1 MKRPLWER
9 PVDRVAYGG
18 KTYRLRPAFRRV
30 LQCYRVMGE
39 TLLPEMQRIG
49 MCLQLLLRPLS
60 RLRLPFLDGS
70 QKTELFQ
77 RIFQELVDTGE
88 KKSSGPRTFDFDQDA
103 GPLYAAFYQCYGL
116 DLLGRDR
123 NLHWWKFVQL
133 FSGLPE
139 DTRMMQIV
147 SIRSRPLPKPTKY
160 NAEER
165 QNLLRLK
172 SAYRLVESDQQRR
185 EHMQESLGKMAVML
199 EGLAHDKN

>member
-9 PVDRVAYGG
+9 PVKRIVCGG
-18 KTYRLRPAFRRV
+18 KAYRLRPAFRRV
-30 LQCYRVMGE
+30 LQCYRVMRE
-39 TLLPEMQRIG
+39 AALSEIQKIDL
-49 MCLQLLLRPLS
+49 CLQLLLRPLS
-60 RLRLPFLDGS
+60 RLRLHFLNGA
-70 QKTELFQ
+70 QKAELFQ

-88 KKSSGPRTFDFDQDA
+88 KKASGPRTFDFDQDA
-103 GPLYAAFYQCYGL
+103 GPIYAAFFQCYGL

-172 SAYRLVESDQQRR
+172 SAYRLEESEQQRR
-185 EHMQESLGKMAVML
+185 ERMQEGLRKMAVML
-199 EGLAHDKN
+199 EGLAHDKD